1 MLIFQFHHYVK
12 PESIEAYKAALIDN
26 ARTSMSTESGFL
38 RFDILQEQEDPA
50 HFSLY
55 GIYRDAKAR
64 ETHLA
69 SAHFLKWKEI
79 VLGQEMF
86 AKKGHGGEF
95 TPVLIS
101 HLDEETNP

>member
-12 PESIEAYKAALIDN
+12 PEFIEAYKAALIDN
-26 ARTSMSTESGFL
+26 ARTSPGFL
-38 RFDILQEQEDPA
+38 RFDILQDQEDPA

-55 GIYRDAKAR
+55 EIYRDAKTR

-69 SAHFLKWKEI
+69 SAHFLEWKEI